1 VSAED
6 LKVHGAVSAAI
17 AEQMARGARA
27 KAGVDVGV
35 GITGIAGPDGGTE
48 QKPVG
53 TVFVAVSSPL
63 GDAVRVHRFMGGRS
77 TVRERAAQTAL
88 DMLRRHLSEL
98 PLDPSF
104 D

>member
-1 VSAED
+1 
-6 LKVHGAVSAAI
+6 
-17 AEQMARGARA
+17 M
-27 KAGVDVGV
+27 
-35 GITGIAGPDGGTE
+35 
-48 QKPVG
+48 G